1 MGGNGF
7 SSGFFGLV
15 TMLAL
20 WGAGCARADDTPAAT
35 PYRPTIANPAA
46 LSAPGWLEVE
56 AGFQGDRG
64 RDLSGDS
71 VPYLLK
77 YAFTND
83 WGLLLGGNAYIR
95 NVDLG
100 GQASDGFGDTE
111 LLVKHRIPV
120 LDGTAFGFETGARF
134 PTARAGLGSGK
145 TDYLFTGVLSSD
157 FGLGDNAPQLDL
169 NLGATRIGAHES
181 GAGRVELNWAAS
193 VSDDLAPRW
202 NAALEL
208 SGADRRGVADT
219 RQLLE
224 IGRASCRE
232 RV

>member
-134 PTARAGLGSGK
+134 PTARRSRQRQDGLSFYRRSEQRLRPRRQRPAARSQSWRHAYRRARVGCR
-145 TDYLFTGVLSSD
+145 TC
-157 FGLGDNAPQLDL
+157 
-169 NLGATRIGAHES
+169 
-181 GAGRVELNWAAS
+181 RVELGG
-193 VSDDLAPRW
+193 L
-202 NAALEL
+202 
-208 SGADRRGVADT
+208 GFG
-219 RQLLE
+219 
-224 IGRASCRE
+224 
-232 RV
+232 